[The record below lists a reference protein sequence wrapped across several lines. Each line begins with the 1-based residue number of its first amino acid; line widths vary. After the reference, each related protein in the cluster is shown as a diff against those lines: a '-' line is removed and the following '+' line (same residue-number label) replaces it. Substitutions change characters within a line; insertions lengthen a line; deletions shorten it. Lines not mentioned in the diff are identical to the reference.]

1 MKRFRMVILASVV
14 FLFSG
19 CTSASND
26 NNMDCTK
33 VSNNQN
39 GKLSGTVSCTFT
51 SFTGEKQVVFGL
63 KNKPKPESLSIR
75 YDAEVD
81 KGTVSAQLEDDAGTV
96 YFEKDVASGNN
107 EKTIDLNLGETNEL
121 VLHFKGTKATGTLN
135 FNW

>member
-1 MKRFRMVILASVV
+1 MKRFRKVILASVV
-14 FLFSG
+14 LLISG

-39 GKLSGTVSCTFT
+39 GKLNGTVSCTFT
-51 SFTGEKQVVFGL
+51 SFTGEKQVVLGL
-63 KNKPKPESLSIR
+63 KNKPKPKSLSIR
-75 YDAEVD
+75 YETEVD

-96 YFEKDVASGNN
+96 YFDKNITSGNN
-107 EKTIDLNLGETNEL
+107 EESIDLNLEETNEL
-121 VLHFKGTKATGTLN
+121 VLQFQGTKATGTLN